1 MFIQYY
7 KMLTP
12 DKSTSL
18 LHGYHLGNK
27 LLIPLGLTSYA
38 LSKSNRTLNNPYLA
52 QFGYIVDSYTMLGI
66 AYHSYFSMSSVITD
80 YLPKLTNSV
89 KVANIVRYSNL
100 NIHILSVIG
109 IHNYLSRHYYST
121 NHILNNYLYLD

>member
-7 KMLTP
+7 IMLVP

-27 LLIPLGLTSYA
+27 LLIPMGLTSYA
-38 LSKSNRTLNNPYLA
+38 LSKSNSITYNPFLA
-52 QFGYIVDSYTMLGI
+52 QFGYIVDSYTLLGLG
-66 AYHSYFSMSSVITD
+66 YHSYFSMSSVITD
-80 YLPKLTNSV
+80 YLPKVTSSV
-89 KVANIVRYSNL
+89 KVTNMVRYTNL

-109 IHNYLSRHYYST
+109 IHNYLSRHYST
-121 NHILNNYLYLD
+121 SHILNNYLYLD

>member
-18 LHGYHLGNK
+18 LHGYHFGNK

-38 LSKSNRTLNNPYLA
+38 LSKSKHTLNNPYLA

-89 KVANIVRYSNL
+89 KVYNIVRYSNL

-109 IHNYLSRHYYST
+109 FHNYLSRYYST
-121 NHILNNYLYLD
+121 SHILNNYLYLD